1 MPASTVNSPE
11 LTREQVQAILVQP
24 LMAASVFLAAGPRIF
39 DVTAAG
45 PVRIPTLVGM
55 TAPSWHG
62 ENELINEVDPD
73 FGEVRL
79 LDGVKSLKSITRFSN
94 ELARSSII
102 ALDAALRDRMVLDV
116 ASKLDTALIAGTGD
130 VVADKRTTPQ
140 GILNYPGTQQITGV
154 GTPSVDRLL
163 DAVGLILAA
172 NADPAGTRW
181 MMTSRDFI
189 TLRKLKDSGGSYIIQ
204 PDVTA
209 AIGYKLLGIPVTVT
223 NRIPTSVDDPA
234 TTTVNEGGRTSIIL
248 ADFSKIAVARD
259 LAPSVKLLDQTFAQW
274 DQQAIRVVAHYD
286 AAPLNPEAIVILRG
300 VTA

>member
-1 MPASTVNSPE
+1 
-11 LTREQVQAILVQP
+11 
-24 LMAASVFLAAGPRIF
+24 
-39 DVTAAG
+39 
-45 PVRIPTLVGM
+45 
-55 TAPSWHG
+55 
-62 ENELINEVDPD
+62 
-73 FGEVRL
+73 
-79 LDGVKSLKSITRFSN
+79 
-94 ELARSSII
+94 
-102 ALDAALRDRMVLDV
+102 MVLDV

-130 VVADKRTTPQ
+130 VVAGKRTTPQ
-140 GILNYPGTQQITGV
+140 GILTYPGTQQITGV

-286 AAPLNPEAIVILRG
+286 AAPLNPEAIVILRE